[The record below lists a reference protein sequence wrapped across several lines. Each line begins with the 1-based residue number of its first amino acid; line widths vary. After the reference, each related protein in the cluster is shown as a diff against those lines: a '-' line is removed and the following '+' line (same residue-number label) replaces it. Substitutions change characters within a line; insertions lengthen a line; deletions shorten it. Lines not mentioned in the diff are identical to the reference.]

1 MTISKRHPVV
11 YWEGSSPLSS
21 PRIYYYLFSYPIS
34 IEYKISYIRYIKD
47 DDKFKFGKTKVLFR
61 AGQVAYLE
69 KLRAER
75 QRDACIM
82 IQKTVRGLICRSR
95 YKKIRR
101 AVLGL
106 QRYGRGYIA
115 RQKAQ
120 AVREERAAIKI
131 QARVK
136 GWLKRRRYLQIKRT
150 ILGIQI
156 YGRGKM
162 ARERYERMK
171 DNAAAIVIQRFAR
184 GYLIRMAC
192 KKKLRNIVIV
202 QSYVRRYLAK
212 KVFKRLKA
220 EARSVEHVKSL
231 NKGLEKKIMTLQEK
245 ITELVCFNRSL
256 FKNLKIHIYRY
267 LDA

>member
-1 MTISKRHPVV
+1 
-11 YWEGSSPLSS
+11 
-21 PRIYYYLFSYPIS
+21 
-34 IEYKISYIRYIKD
+34 
-47 DDKFKFGKTKVLFR
+47 
-61 AGQVAYLE
+61 
-69 KLRAER
+69 
-75 QRDACIM
+75 M

-156 YGRGKM
+156 YGRGKL
-162 ARERYERMK
+162 ARQKYERMK

-192 KKKLRNIVIV
+192 KKKLRNIIIV
-202 QSYVRRYLAK
+202 QSCVRRYLAK

-245 ITELVCFNRSL
+245 ITELVCFDHSL
-256 FKNLKIHIYRY
+256 FKNLDNVYLYIYIDILIRLKC
-267 LDA
+267 LDLLFVF

>member
-1 MTISKRHPVV
+1 M
-11 YWEGSSPLSS
+11 
-21 PRIYYYLFSYPIS
+21 
-34 IEYKISYIRYIKD
+34 
-47 DDKFKFGKTKVLFR
+47 
-61 AGQVAYLE
+61 AYLE

-162 ARERYERMK
+162 AREKYERMK

-192 KKKLRNIVIV
+192 KKKLRNIIIV

-245 ITELVCFNRSL
+245 ITELVCFDYSL
-256 FKNLKIHIYRY
+256 FKNLNICIYIYIGILMFEMKY
-267 LDA
+267 LDLFVFLDEGESCTEKSSERNDRFET